1 MLGFRKRTESVYR
14 IERSAVECG
23 RQGNLQNLAGMVV
36 VPSLMLAAILG
47 FAAHRASV
55 CTVKAVAEVVSTG
68 QAYMFLSF
76 LKTVLWVMAITI
88 PFMWW
93 LPDAHGEQRSW
104 GISTPTLLGGF
115 LFGMGAVLN
124 KGCAF
129 STLSRLGDGQLSM
142 LATLAGFCTGI
153 YAFAQ
158 LSDAYTLPRATLLD
172 AALTTPDA
180 WTIGLVATLWI
191 WVIREAA
198 RLWRSRRGRTAW
210 WKLVHADRYRLS
222 TAAAVLG
229 ITSGVLYAL
238 HGTWAYTGTIS
249 EEIHHVVT
257 GDPAPSAVRWG
268 LLAAVLLGM
277 GWSSWQRRSFRL
289 DWRPSLSWI
298 VSFPA
303 GLLMGFGAALVPGG
317 NDVLILHAIPGLS
330 PHALPAYGAM
340 VIGIALPLV
349 MMRVIQGT
357 VMRVDCSSD
366 VCRAGAK
373 RGRADLAV
381 SGTAD

>member
-1 MLGFRKRTESVYR
+1 MQDLTGV
-14 IERSAVECG
+14 I
-23 RQGNLQNLAGMVV
+23 VV
-36 VPSLMLAAILG
+36 SSLMLATALG

-93 LPDAHGEQRSW
+93 LPDAHGAQRSW
-104 GISTPTLLGGF
+104 GISTPVVLGGF
-115 LFGMGAVLN
+115 LFGTGAALN

-142 LATLAGFCTGI
+142 LVTLTGFGAGI
-153 YAFAQ
+153 YAYAR
-158 LSDAYTLPRATLLD
+158 LPDAYTLPDARLLE
-172 AALTTPDA
+172 AALTTPNG
-180 WTIGLVATLWI
+180 WTIVLVGMLWI
-191 WVIREAA
+191 WVIREGT
-198 RLWRSRRGRTAW
+198 RLWRTRSGSTAW
-210 WKLVHADRYRLS
+210 WQLVRADRYRLS

-257 GDPAPSAVRWG
+257 GEPAPSTIRWG

-289 DWRPSLSWI
+289 DWRPSLSWAM
-298 VSFPA
+298 SFPA
-303 GLLMGFGAALVPGG
+303 GLLMGFGAALVPGS

-330 PHALPAYGAM
+330 PHALPAYAAM
-340 VIGIALPLV
+340 VIGIAVPLV
-349 MMRVIQGT
+349 LMRVIQGAP
-357 VMRVDCSSD
+357 MRVDCNSD
-366 VCRAGAK
+366 ICRAATESD
-373 RGRADLAV
+373 RADPAV